1 MNAHDA
7 YDAYEAP
14 GSHGSHEKTFPAL
27 PPPAGRGFAQTWW
40 GHAWLRAL
48 EDSALDGDQV
58 KQGRRYARSGA
69 VGAVSVRP
77 GGLTAV
83 VRDRDG
89 TAHRTDVLVQE
100 FTGAQ
105 WDRLLGLAAAE
116 SGHIAALLDRE
127 VPPELAQ
134 DAAAA
139 GVDLL
144 PGIGDLDPR
153 CDCDEWD
160 HCPHTAALCYQV
172 ARLLDQDPFVLLL
185 LRGRAEADLVN
196 ELEERSS
203 AEAQA
208 PGQPPAD
215 AGVRASDAYAAA
227 SALPPLPPPARLP
240 DAPGQ
245 PPTLDTEAEPPG
257 LDVDAVE
264 FLAQATA
271 AQAHRLLAQAL
282 APAHAERAP
291 RPAPTAAEDAVRLT
305 AEAHDLRVRRRLSA
319 ATDRNRAAMDRAVL
333 AWGFGGAPAVA
344 VLEEDWTPDRAS
356 LTRARAALA
365 SAWSEGADTDPDSDP
380 DSDPDAEVAAD
391 TRAPADTPAP
401 VLRRIR
407 ARWTEPGGDRQ
418 LRLGRDGRWW
428 PYHRAADQWLP
439 AGPPSPDPASAL
451 AALDPE
457 DWKD

>member
-1 MNAHDA
+1 MNAKDPYA
-7 YDAYEAP
+7 KAP
-14 GSHGSHEKTFPAL
+14 YAKDPYEKTFPPL
-27 PPPAGRGFAQTWW
+27 PPAPGRGFARTWW

-48 EDSALDGDQV
+48 EDSALDGQQV

-83 VRDRDG
+83 VRDPDG

-100 FTGAQ
+100 FTEAQ

-127 VPPELAQ
+127 VPPELVE

-139 GVDLL
+139 GVELL

-185 LRGRAEADLVN
+185 LRGRAEAGLVA
-196 ELEERSS
+196 ELEERST
-203 AEAQA
+203 AEAEA
-208 PGQPPAD
+208 PQSAAD
-215 AGVRASDAYAAA
+215 AGVPASEVCASEVYAAA
-227 SALPPLPPPARLP
+227 AALPPLPPPARLP

-245 PPTLDTEAEPPG
+245 PPTLDTETGTEPPG
-257 LDVDAVE
+257 LDVDGVE
-264 FLAQATA
+264 FLAQAA
-271 AQAHRLLAQAL
+271 ATQAYRLLAEAL
-282 APAHAERAP
+282 AAGHAERAP
-291 RPAPTAAEDAVRLT
+291 HPGLTIAQDAVRLT
-305 AEAHDLRVRRRLSA
+305 AQAHDLRVRSRLSA
-319 ATDRNRAAMDRAVL
+319 ASDRDRAAMDRAVL
-333 AWGFGGAPAVA
+333 AWGFGGARAVA
-344 VLEEDWTPDRAS
+344 VLEEDWVPDRAS
-356 LTRARAALA
+356 LARARAALA
-365 SAWSEGADTDPDSDP
+365 SAWPDDAGTDGDTG
-380 DSDPDAEVAAD
+380 
-391 TRAPADTPAP
+391 TPAP

-418 LRLGRDGRWW
+418 LRLGREGRWW
-428 PYHRAADQWLP
+428 PYRRAADHWLP
-439 AGPPSPDPASAL
+439 AGPPSTDPAAAL
-451 AALDPE
+451 AALDPDE
-457 DWKD
+457 PEEREEPEG